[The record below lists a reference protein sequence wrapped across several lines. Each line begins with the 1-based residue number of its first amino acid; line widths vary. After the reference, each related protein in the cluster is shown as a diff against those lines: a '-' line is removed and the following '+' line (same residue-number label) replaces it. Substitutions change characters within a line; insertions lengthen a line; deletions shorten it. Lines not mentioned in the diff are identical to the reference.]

1 MYKIDVDSIP
11 PPFSRPPQLEKE
23 VMQELPHVCM
33 QLQRRGED
41 GAERRIEIQSEF
53 RYVSAYH
60 TIEYTSLLESLES
73 YEHLEYN
80 SIIIIADGTIN
91 GSNEPVHQLHSQ
103 IGWTYDLANC
113 DAEPIS
119 KGDTIGLIEVVE
131 YTSAIPAFCPAVGL
145 TEFELDAH
153 PVTEV

>member
-1 MYKIDVDSIP
+1 MYACNFNGEERMEPSDALK
-11 PPFSRPPQLEKE
+11 FSRNSDTCL
-23 VMQELPHVCM
+23 L
-33 QLQRRGED
+33 
-41 GAERRIEIQSEF
+41 ITQS
-53 RYVSAYH
+53 S
-60 TIEYTSLLESLES
+60 ISLLESLES